1 MVDGMPQVV
10 LNSVDP
16 DENFVEEPLVAG
28 ASTAATQP
36 IRVGLSELVT
46 PSPDRLVGDHDTTFE
61 HEFLH
66 VAEAQR
72 EPKIVNRKYSHTQW
86 SMISLG

>member
-1 MVDGMPQVV
+1 LIDGTPQVV

-16 DENFVEEPLVAG
+16 DENFVEEPLVAE

-36 IRVGLSELVT
+36 IRVGLPELVT
-46 PSPDRLVGDHDTTFE
+46 PSPDRLVGDHDTTSE
-61 HEFLH
+61 HEFRH
-66 VAEAQR
+66 VAKAQR